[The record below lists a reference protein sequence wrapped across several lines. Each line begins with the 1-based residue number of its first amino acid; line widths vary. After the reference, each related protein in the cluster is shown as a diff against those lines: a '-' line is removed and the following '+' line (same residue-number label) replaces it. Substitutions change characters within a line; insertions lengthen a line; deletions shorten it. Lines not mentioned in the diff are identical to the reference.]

1 MFCPA
6 GCAVAP
12 VMLNGCWQ
20 IGFPLL
26 NTCISVQVYDLISV
40 SDDDRVLF
48 PAGECCPESAAQV
61 AAPSVPSAEVPA
73 GTRPGPED
81 ARRAA
86 LARGVSMSLPSSP
99 LLPRQPGLLHARA
112 CAKSPGESRRGQ
124 LASSQHCNSA
134 GCASRGGNTVEPC

>member
-1 MFCPA
+1 M
-6 GCAVAP
+6 
-12 VMLNGCWQ
+12 
-20 IGFPLL
+20 
-26 NTCISVQVYDLISV
+26 ISFRCLT
-40 SDDDRVLF
+40 DDRVLF

-61 AAPSVPSAEVPA
+61 AAPSVPSAEVPG

-112 CAKSPGESRRGQ
+112 CAKSPGESRRGNARLRSTEQ
-124 LASSQHCNSA
+124 L
-134 GCASRGGNTVEPC
+134 RVRFTWR